1 MFFRKTISS
10 LVICTFFLSS
20 CVTNTGKLGS
30 LNVGPLVSSE
40 FFKTEVDDQGV
51 PKPKLDVIIPVFK
64 PGIPEDSDKY
74 EEEGIWPELRR
85 AEANRFALKLKAAI
99 EKTEA
104 FGAIRVT
111 PDKTATGDL
120 YILGTID
127 ESNGEEVEIDLQV
140 TDISGKLWLDK
151 SFELTVK
158 EAFHNNLRNQ
168 GKDPYDPVFDEAAQK
183 IAEELKYHSAKD
195 LDDLQ
200 YLTNLRFGAS
210 FSENAFVQHMAVED
224 GTVKLVSKPSD
235 DDPMLRRVKA
245 VRVRDQL
252 FVDGLQANYS
262 TFSSKMDDSYLMW
275 QEQALQEVKAE
286 QAAKEKAI
294 GEGVAG
300 VLLVGLAITA
310 AVLGAKSDSANAQ
323 TAGMVGATVG
333 GIAGASMIQKS
344 FQTSEEA
351 KIHRE
356 ALNELGQSL
365 DVELAPQVIE
375 FEKQTVK
382 LTGDAT
388 EQFAQWRNFL
398 KKIYAQEA
406 TPDKQL

>member
-1 MFFRKTISS
+1 MSS
-10 LVICTFFLSS
+10 NFYKS
-20 CVTNTGKLGS
+20 
-30 LNVGPLVSSE
+30 
-40 FFKTEVDDQGV
+40 EVDDKGV
-51 PKPKLDVIIPVFK
+51 PKPKLEVIIPVFD
-64 PGIPEDSDKY
+64 PNIPEDSDTH
-74 EEEGIWPELRR
+74 EEENIWPELRR
-85 AEANRFALKLKAAI
+85 AEANRFALKLKEAL
-99 EKTEA
+99 ENTEA
-104 FGAIRVT
+104 FGAVRVT
-111 PDKTATGDL
+111 PDKSATGDV
-120 YILGTID
+120 YILGKINK
-127 ESNGEEVEIDLQV
+127 SNGEEVEIDLQV
-140 TDISGKLWLDK
+140 ADISGKVWMDEA
-151 SFELTVK
+151 FGLTVK

-168 GKDPYDPVFDEAAQK
+168 GKDPYDPVFEEAAQK
-183 IAEELKYHSAKD
+183 IVDELKYHSAKD
-195 LDDLQ
+195 LNDLQ

-210 FSENAFVQHMAVED
+210 FSEDAFAQYMEVD
-224 GTVKLVSKPSD
+224 GSRAKLVSKPSD

-252 FVDGLQANYS
+252 FVDGLQSHYA

-286 QAAKEKAI
+286 REASDKALKEGLGGA
-294 GEGVAG
+294 
-300 VLLVGLAITA
+300 LLVGLGIAAAIM
-310 AVLGAKSDSANAQ
+310 GARSDSSNAQ
-323 TAGMVGATVG
+323 NAGIAGAAVG
-333 GIAGASMIQKS
+333 GIAGVTLIQKS

-382 LTGDAT
+382 LTGDAK